1 MSFRQFKDGL
11 IFYLVKW
18 RDLPYDQAIWESEDS
33 GIPDFQKFID
43 EYYDL
48 RLEDGR
54 LSSAYFSF
62 GLR

>member
-48 RLEDGR
+48 RLDD
-54 LSSAYFSF
+54 
-62 GLR
+62 

>member
-48 RLEDGR
+48 RLDDR
-54 LSSAYFSF
+54 LFSAYFV
-62 GLR
+62 LRLL